1 MADSKRNNAAA
12 GKVAMPKTG
21 GGGGVAPVTSP
32 LPDIHEAIAKAIG
45 AQYVVDT
52 VETGIKVTT
61 TAPDSKTYEGS
72 LYTADPITNL
82 LVLNMR
88 ATAAKTAVEIASQPG
103 DYRVMP
109 ISRIQTFQIL
119 SLASGDADLTT
130 ARPKVAE
137 MDIKRQ
143 EKRCEDRV
151 AALKEQE
158 RNRGKGVTKEGQAIF
173 DALKRINMPI
183 HWHNREMIVFDSIIV
198 APPYRA
204 EDCKCANEKQEVL
217 IRVKK
222 ALEGER
228 KKLQEKERKTPVPSG
243 PRKGG

>member
-1 MADSKRNNAAA
+1 MADSKRNDAA

-21 GGGGVAPVTSP
+21 GGAPAASP

-45 AQYVVDT
+45 AH
-52 VETGIKVTT
+52 IKVTT
-61 TAPDSKTYEGS
+61 TAPDSNTYEGS
-72 LYTADPITNL
+72 LYTADPISNL
-82 LVLNMR
+82 LVLNIR
-88 ATAAKTAVEIASQPG
+88 AAATKTAAELASQPG

-109 ISRIQTFQIL
+109 ISRLQSFQIV
-119 SLASGDADLTT
+119 SLASGSANPTT
-130 ARPKVAE
+130 ALPKLSEVD
-137 MDIKRQ
+137 MKRL

-151 AALKEQE
+151 AVLKEEE
-158 RNRGKGVTKEGQAIF
+158 RSRGKGVTREGQAIF
-173 DALKRINMPI
+173 DALKRINLPV

-198 APPYRA
+198 TPPYRA

-228 KKLQEKERKTPVPSG
+228 KKLQEKERKMPVPGG